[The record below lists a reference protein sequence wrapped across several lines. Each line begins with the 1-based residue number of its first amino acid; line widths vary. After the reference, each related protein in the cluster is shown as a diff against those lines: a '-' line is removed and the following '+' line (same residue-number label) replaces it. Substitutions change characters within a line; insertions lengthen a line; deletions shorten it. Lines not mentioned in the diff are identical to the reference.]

1 MMTILKR
8 YKVFLLLAVLN
19 VSLILVN
26 PKLGSRSI
34 QLSSDNFREMF
45 IVVPPIF
52 VLLGLLDAWVPREM
66 VIKLMGEKSGLFGIA
81 LAFVLGSF
89 AAGPL
94 YAAFPVAGA
103 LLRKGSKFSNILIFI
118 GAWST
123 TKVPM
128 LLFEASSMGWR
139 FMATRFML
147 DIPGIIIIAYII
159 EHVATYQEKVLIY
172 DKKLSL

>member
-172 DKKLSL
+172 SSFAPL